1 MLAMHA
7 RIYAGAL
14 HSERQNDDEWPN
26 RGVPVRVISMELG
39 VLVQAGVTAYRML
52 NAASD

>member
-1 MLAMHA
+1 MLAMHG

-14 HSERQNDDEWPN
+14 RSERQNDDECPK
-26 RGVPVRVISMELG
+26 RCVPVRVISMELG